1 MPVFRYEAINSAG
14 KTVSGVYKAELAQG
28 VEQWLLEKG
37 LSPVDIQVVGDKK
50 AGLAGM
56 TTVAGDTSPSFF
68 QKLQGVT
75 VEDKILFCQ
84 QISTMLYAGVAL
96 LQTLKIMEKQVNN
109 PVLREMITDITA
121 RIESGLSLSE
131 AVAKYP
137 KVFNTLFQN
146 LLRVGEE
153 SGNLDNSFNY
163 LSKLF
168 ENEKEINEQIKA
180 VTRYPKMLISAMLMA
195 VIFLMS
201 FVVPKF
207 LTMFSK
213 SSAELP
219 FATRLL
225 TGISDF
231 FSSNFVF
238 IAIGIAGAV
247 FAYRMALKNDDFVLA
262 RDKLTLR
269 LPVYGDLT
277 KKIHMSRFCRVFA
290 VLTASGVDIIRT
302 LQLAN
307 SSLGNVFLFQTM
319 EEVTGEVEEGV
330 DFFESMARRPLFPTM
345 VVQMIAVGE
354 ESGQMET
361 MMEKVADYYE
371 VETNYTIKNLSSFI
385 EPVLLLGMGLMVG
398 FLALAI
404 FSPMWGMMDAMR

>member
-1 MPVFRYEAINSAG
+1 
-14 KTVSGVYKAELAQG
+14 
-28 VEQWLLEKG
+28 
-37 LSPVDIQVVGDKK
+37 
-50 AGLAGM
+50 
-56 TTVAGDTSPSFF
+56 
-68 QKLQGVT
+68 
-75 VEDKILFCQ
+75 
-84 QISTMLYAGVAL
+84 
-96 LQTLKIMEKQVNN
+96 
-109 PVLREMITDITA
+109 
-121 RIESGLSLSE
+121 
-131 AVAKYP
+131 
-137 KVFNTLFQN
+137 
-146 LLRVGEE
+146 
-153 SGNLDNSFNY
+153 
-163 LSKLF
+163 
-168 ENEKEINEQIKA
+168 
-180 VTRYPKMLISAMLMA
+180 
-195 VIFLMS
+195 
-201 FVVPKF
+201 
-207 LTMFSK
+207 
-213 SSAELP
+213 
-219 FATRLL
+219 
-225 TGISDF
+225 
-231 FSSNFVF
+231 
-238 IAIGIAGAV
+238 
-247 FAYRMALKNDDFVLA
+247 MALKNDDFVLA

-404 FSPMWGMMDAMR
+404 FAPMWGMMDAMR

>member
-195 VIFLMS
+195 VIFLIS
-201 FVVPKF
+201 FGVPKF

-361 MMEKVADYYE
+361 MMEKVANYYE

-404 FSPMWGMMDAMR
+404 FAPMWGMMDAMR

>member
-56 TTVAGDTSPSFF
+56 TTVAGDTAPSFF

-96 LQTLKIMEKQVNN
+96 LQTLKIMEKQVKN

-404 FSPMWGMMDAMR
+404 FAPMWGMMDAMR

>member
-56 TTVAGDTSPSFF
+56 TTVAGDTAPSFF